1 MAKTKYIKQEVPE
14 ITKQRL
20 NFLGALLREYRW
32 EEGLSRLEV
41 YDQSDIH
48 FRTITR
54 LENGENVSLVTL
66 FRYMDFLN
74 LDLSEIAFAD
84 DEM

>member
-32 EEGLSRLEV
+32 EANLTRFEV
-41 YDQSDIH
+41 QEQSGVH
-48 FRTITR
+48 HRTISR
-54 LENGENVSLVTL
+54 IENGENISLVTL
-66 FRYMDFLN
+66 FRYMRFLD
-74 LDLSEIAFAD
+74 LDLSEIAFRD